1 MNKREMIHA
10 LIDKLLDVEES
21 GTCKELHFTYH
32 SSKISDSLS
41 FHFYEGNGSTEQVLG
56 KNTHAYLTNGL
67 AMNGKSFEQALADI
81 ELIKNTPDVE
91 PKVRVTITEEKAREL
106 GLIA

>member
-21 GTCKELHFTYH
+21 GTKKELHFSYFTTLGL
-32 SSKISDSLS
+32 D
-41 FHFYEGNGSTEQVLG
+41 FFFYEGNGSRDYVRPRCCFYPRNEEDLSRQ
-56 KNTHAYLTNGL
+56 
-67 AMNGKSFEQALADI
+67 FERALVEI
-81 ELIKNTPDVE
+81 ELTRNTPDVE
-91 PKVRVTITEEKAREL
+91 PKVSLTLTEEKAREL